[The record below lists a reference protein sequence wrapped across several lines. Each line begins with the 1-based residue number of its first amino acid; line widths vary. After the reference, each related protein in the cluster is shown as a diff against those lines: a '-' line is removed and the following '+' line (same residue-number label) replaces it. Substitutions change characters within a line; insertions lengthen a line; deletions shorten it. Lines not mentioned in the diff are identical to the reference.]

1 MASYDTA
8 PEDLNGMTSADG
20 GVVVENGKG
29 DGTCLVA
36 GERASEEILL
46 PSEEVD
52 PFERVSSDAKS
63 LDIKEHPPSESSLL
77 PHDLPPAENRVR
89 EIPLS
94 SSKPTPSTNHLEG
107 GLSLETSN
115 SNIAANLI
123 TTNFEAER
131 KRMTQRLTKATAFFR
146 DTAGYMARAMDRIE
160 ASEASPE
167 VKLGQ
172 MRVWTESCVRKFR
185 KLAEGL
191 QVSAGGHGMTV
202 KGERQG
208 KEGAEL
214 RKEKEA
220 EDNKRDGEGEKQV
233 RITGSRGEMEAVTP
247 PKDDLPSAS
256 GVAKSQGMPAREA
269 EKSHSPMSLD
279 PTTHTHTEASV
290 TDTEQPANLPQGP
303 SDNKRKERRRRRRRK
318 APATKERQL
327 VTESEEKQP
336 ATAEEQ
342 PATAEEQPATAEE
355 EPATETEEKQ
365 PADLLDGPPDPK
377 GQKRKRTHRGR
388 RRRRPPIEEHES
400 AKDIV
405 EAFWILEKDTTDGK
419 GVEM

>member
-8 PEDLNGMTSADG
+8 PEDLNGMTPADG
-20 GVVVENGKG
+20 GVVVENGNSG
-29 DGTCLVA
+29 RTCLVA

-63 LDIKEHPPSESSLL
+63 LDIEEHPPSKSSLL

-89 EIPLS
+89 ETPSPS
-94 SSKPTPSTNHLEG
+94 SNPTPSTNHLEG

-115 SNIAANLI
+115 SSITANLI
-123 TTNFEAER
+123 ITNFEAER
-131 KRMTQRLTKATAFFR
+131 ERMTQRVTKATAFFR

-160 ASEASPE
+160 ASKALPE

-191 QVSAGGHGMTV
+191 QVSVRGDGMTV

-220 EDNKRDGEGEKQV
+220 EDNKRDGEEEKQV
-233 RITGSRGEMEAVTP
+233 RITGSRGEMGAATP
-247 PKDDLPSAS
+247 PRDDPPSAS
-256 GVAKSQGMPAREA
+256 GVAKSQGMPAPEA
-269 EKSHSPMSLD
+269 EKSHSPMSLN
-279 PTTHTHTEASV
+279 PTTHTHTEASA
-290 TDTEQPANLPQGP
+290 TDTEQPADLPQGP
-303 SDNKRKERRRRRRRK
+303 PDNKRRKRRRRRRRK

-327 VTESEEKQP
+327 ATESEEKQL
-336 ATAEEQ
+336 ATEEEQ
-342 PATAEEQPATAEE
+342 LATEEEQ
-355 EPATETEEKQ
+355 PATETEEKQ
-365 PADLLDGPPDPK
+365 LADLLDGPSDSR

-388 RRRRPPIEEHES
+388 RRRRPPVEEPES

-405 EAFWILEKDTTDGK
+405 DAFWVLEKDTTDGK